1 MKSSEFHRFIQK
13 SKKWW
18 YVNSEG
24 SHYIY
29 ENEEGTRYSV
39 PYHGAKEIAE
49 PLRKKIIK
57 EMEL

>member
-1 MKSSEFHRFIQK
+1 MKSSEFHRFIRK

-18 YVNSEG
+18 HVNSEG

-29 ENEEGTRYSV
+29 ENEEGTRYPV
-39 PYHGAKEIAE
+39 PYHGAKEIPE